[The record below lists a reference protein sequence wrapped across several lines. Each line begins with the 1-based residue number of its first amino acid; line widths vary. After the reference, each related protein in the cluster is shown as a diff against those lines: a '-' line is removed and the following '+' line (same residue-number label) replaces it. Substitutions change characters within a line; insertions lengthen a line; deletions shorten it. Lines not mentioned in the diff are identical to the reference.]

1 MANELSL
8 LKPIVESDTAASQI
22 HRQCQELKDEIR
34 QLRHDCEDLIADK
47 ERLQR
52 SIEHLRKTLSPFHRA
67 LRILFGEIEDAIGEE
82 TLAPTFAPSG
92 AALSNDPRWEHFKKQ
107 FPGVPAAMIDTL
119 LIHGEVGMTNLANL
133 MKRAYGTTKN
143 AAYKLNAAGAVSI
156 VRGSVSLKR

>member
-8 LKPIVESDTAASQI
+8 LKPIVEPDIDSQI
-22 HRQCQELKDEIR
+22 HRQYQELKDEIR

-52 SIEHLRKTLSPFHRA
+52 SVEHLRKTLSPFHRA

-82 TLAPTFAPSG
+82 TSAPSG
-92 AALSNDPRWEHFKKQ
+92 AAPSIDPRWEHFKKQ

-143 AAYKLNAAGAVSI
+143 AAYKLSAAGAVSI